1 MTVLQDLQQDEAAG
15 CVLDLQAEVVDELAT
30 PGPGCF
36 EGTALID

>member
-1 MTVLQDLQQDEAAG
+1 VTVPQDLQQDEAAG

-30 PGPGCF
+30 SGPGSF